1 MLSARLGDVLSEL
14 YLLSAVL
21 KRFEDDGR
29 PAEDLP
35 LVRYCCEAG
44 FATIGERL
52 DGVIRNFPSRPLAGF
67 MRVALGPGG
76 RRTGPD
82 DRLIKACAGL
92 LLEPSAARDRLT
104 EGVFLGT
111 DDDGVARLER
121 AFELVVACEPLRKK
135 LKEAGIEDIAAALE
149 EDVIDDAEAVRLRER
164 EAAVRRVVMV
174 DDFAPEELSPG
185 APHQGERPSRSRQP
199 RAVPSMS

>member
-1 MLSARLGDVLSEL
+1 VKQDSRRSASAWTGSSET
-14 YLLSAVL
+14 SRRA
-21 KRFEDDGR
+21 RS
-29 PAEDLP
+29 PAS
-35 LVRYCCEAG
+35 CAWH
-44 FATIGERL
+44 
-52 DGVIRNFPSRPLAGF
+52 LA
-67 MRVALGPGG
+67 RADA
-76 RRTGPD
+76 GPD
-82 DRLIKACAGL
+82 DRLIKTCAGL

-121 AFELVVACEPLRKK
+121 ACELVVACEPLRKK

-185 APHQGERPSRSRQP
+185 APHQGERPSRSRQR